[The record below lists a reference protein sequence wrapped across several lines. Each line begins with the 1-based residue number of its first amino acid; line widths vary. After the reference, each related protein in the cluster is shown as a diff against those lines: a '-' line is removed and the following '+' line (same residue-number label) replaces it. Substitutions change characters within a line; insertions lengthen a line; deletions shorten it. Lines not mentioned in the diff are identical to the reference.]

1 LAEREVE
8 NFLSDTVQGGGDAW
22 DGLHLLGSDL
32 CWASDG
38 SVFGEGG
45 GQREEVYYSCDT
57 AASSVGSIY
66 AFESFAG
73 VIGTI
78 RKRNL
83 RI

>member
-1 LAEREVE
+1 LAERKVE
-8 NFLSDTVQGGGDAW
+8 NLYGDTVQGGGDAW

-45 GQREEVYYSCDT
+45 WNWKKVYHSGDLE
-57 AASSVGSIY
+57 ASEAGSVY

-78 RKRNL
+78 RKRN
-83 RI
+83 